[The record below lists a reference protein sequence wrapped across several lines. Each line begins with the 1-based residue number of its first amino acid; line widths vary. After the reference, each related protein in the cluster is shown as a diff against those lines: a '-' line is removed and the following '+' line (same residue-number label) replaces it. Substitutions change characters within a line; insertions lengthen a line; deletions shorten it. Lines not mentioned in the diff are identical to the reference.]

1 MNMKDDY
8 SKISNFALEEKKSQ
22 TMDTWIKN
30 KLSTYYINVD
40 AGTAADCPQLSKYA
54 TDKK

>member
-1 MNMKDDY
+1 MKDDY